1 MLIFF
6 ILSDILKMEI
16 GGTMKLTKEQI
27 KKFINEYGND
37 DLYYRHH
44 YEGKNNEII
53 VVHFIPHI
61 GKFMSEQFFDE
72 TIKEL
77 EKKNK
82 IEECLKTLIITNRG
96 ARIVSNDAWDRT
108 LEKSYHKFLQDLYD
122 DNQIEM

>member
-1 MLIFF
+1 
-6 ILSDILKMEI
+6 
-16 GGTMKLTKEQI
+16 MKLTKEQI

-53 VVHFIPHI
+53 VVQFIPHI
-61 GKFMSEQFFDE
+61 GKCISEQFFKGAIE
-72 TIKEL
+72 EL
-77 EKKNK
+77 EKRNE
-82 IEECLKTLIITNRG
+82 IEECLRTLIITNRG